1 MEFRQ
6 RIAMNYQS
14 WQGYPHPRYG
24 YGAMWHNFVRH
35 VPNDIT
41 LHEHAD
47 VMVNMLQPYQIKGFY
62 KGQHRT
68 CFTMWESTELDPRGA
83 LWLDFYDQIFVPC
96 DHNVE
101 LFSRYHKNVSKVPL
115 GVDHKVWKATPRP
128 ENKRFRFHAGGSQWL
143 RKGLDIVLEAFKRA
157 DLDAELHLK
166 PNPEA
171 HGVPPLTLPD
181 NVFMHREWF
190 TEEETVKF
198 FNDAD
203 CYIAA
208 TRGEGFGLMPLQ
220 AMAMG
225 IPTII
230 NASSGQAE
238 FADLASIVIPHGQS
252 KSIYGGLWDESNP
265 DDLADAMRMMFT
277 DYENHKTSA
286 KLRVRKTK
294 AWSWDNAA
302 RQLADKLSVGNL
314 LENPEWE
321 PSILTVPMR
330 VKRKVSGS
338 INGKEFTYLPG
349 QEYVVPENIYQVV
362 FDSGNV
368 IGESL

>member
-1 MEFRQ
+1 
-6 RIAMNYQS
+6 MNYQS
-14 WQGYPHPRYG
+14 WKGYPHPRYG

-35 VPNDIT
+35 VPDDIT
-41 LHEHAD
+41 LNEHAD

-62 KGQHRT
+62 EKQHRT
-68 CFTMWESTELDPRGA
+68 CFTMWESTELHPRGA
-83 LWLDFYDQIFVPC
+83 LWLKFYDQILVPC

-101 LFSRYHKNVSKVPL
+101 LFLRYHKNVKKVPL

-143 RKGLDIVLEAFKRA
+143 RKGLDIVLEAFRRA

-181 NVFMHREWF
+181 NVFMHRHWF
-190 TEEETVKF
+190 TQDQTVKF

-252 KSIYGGLWDESNP
+252 PSIYGGLWDESDP
-265 DDLADAMRMMFT
+265 DDLADAMRALFSSHAN
-277 DYENHKTSA
+277 YKAEA
-286 KLRVRKTK
+286 KKRVPKTK
-294 AWSWDNAA
+294 AWSWDKAA
-302 RQLADKLSVGNL
+302 RKLADALPVGGL
-314 LENPEWE
+314 LTDPVWE
-321 PSILTVPMR
+321 DAILTMKMR
-330 VKRKVSGS
+330 VKRKAVGS
-338 INGKEFTYLPG
+338 INGRDFTYLPG
-349 QEYVVPENIYQVV
+349 QQYVVPENIYQVLL
-362 FDSGNV
+362 DGNYV
-368 IGESL
+368 IEEQQ

>member
-1 MEFRQ
+1 
-6 RIAMNYQS
+6 
-14 WQGYPHPRYG
+14 
-24 YGAMWHNFVRH
+24 MWHNFVNH
-35 VPNDIT
+35 VPDDVT

-68 CFTMWESTELDPRGA
+68 CFTMWESTELHPRGA
-83 LWLDFYDQIFVPC
+83 LWIRFYDQILVPC

-101 LFSRYHKNVSKVPL
+101 LFSRYHKVVKKVPL

-128 ENKRFRFHAGGSQWL
+128 ENTRFRFHAGGSQWL

-171 HGVPPLTLPD
+171 FGVPDLQLPD
-181 NVFMHREWF
+181 NVFMHRKWF
-190 TEEETVKF
+190 TQDETVKF

-203 CYIAA
+203 CWIAT

-238 FADLASIVIPHGQS
+238 FADLASIVIPHKKS
-252 KSIYGGLWDESNP
+252 PSIYGGLWDESDP
-265 DDLADAMRMMFT
+265 DDLAEAMRTLFS
-277 DYENHKTSA
+277 NHANYKASA

-294 AWSWDNAA
+294 VWSWDNAA
-302 RQLADKLSVGNL
+302 RQLADKLPVGNIL
-314 LENPEWE
+314 TDPVWE
-321 PSILTVPMR
+321 DSILMMPMQ
-330 VKRKVSGS
+330 VKRKVTGS
-338 INGKEFTYLPG
+338 INGKDFTYLPG
-349 QEYVVPENIYQVV
+349 QEYVVPENVYQVV

-368 IGESL
+368 KGEPL

>member
-1 MEFRQ
+1 
-6 RIAMNYQS
+6 MNYQS
-14 WQGYPHPRYG
+14 WQGFTDPRYG
-24 YGAMWHNFVRH
+24 YGAMWHNFVNH
-35 VPNDIT
+35 VPDDVT

-68 CFTMWESTELDPRGA
+68 CFTMWESTELHPRGA
-83 LWLDFYDQIFVPC
+83 LWIRFYDQILVPC
-96 DHNVE
+96 DHNIE
-101 LFSRYHKNVSKVPL
+101 LFSRYHKNVHKVPL

-128 ENKRFRFHAGGSQWL
+128 ENTRFRFHAGGSQWL

-171 HGVPPLTLPD
+171 FGVPDLQLPD
-181 NVFMHREWF
+181 NVFMHRKWF
-190 TEEETVKF
+190 TQDETVKF

-203 CYIAA
+203 CWIAT

-238 FADLASIVIPHGQS
+238 FADLASIVIPHKKS
-252 KSIYGGLWDESNP
+252 PSIYGGLWDESDP
-265 DDLADAMRMMFT
+265 DDLAEAMRTLFS
-277 DYENHKTSA
+277 NHANYKASA

-294 AWSWDNAA
+294 VWSWNNAA
-302 RQLADKLSVGNL
+302 RQLADKLPVGNIL
-314 LENPEWE
+314 TDPVWE
-321 PSILTVPMR
+321 DSILMMPMQ
-330 VKRKVSGS
+330 VKRKVTGS
-338 INGKEFTYLPG
+338 INGKDFTYLPG
-349 QEYVVPENIYQVV
+349 QEYVVPENVYQVV

-368 IGESL
+368 KGEPL

>member
-1 MEFRQ
+1 
-6 RIAMNYQS
+6 MNYQS
-14 WQGYPHPRYG
+14 WRGFPDPRYG
-24 YGAMWHNFVRH
+24 YGAMFDNFIRH
-35 VPNDIT
+35 VPDDVT

-47 VMVNMLQPYQIKGFY
+47 VMVNMLQPYQIDGFY
-62 KGQHRT
+62 KQQHKT
-68 CFTMWESTELDPRGA
+68 CFTMWESTELNPRFVR
-83 LWLDFYDQIFVPC
+83 WMEFYDQILVPC
-96 DHNVE
+96 DHNIE
-101 LFSRYHKNVSKVPL
+101 LFSRYHKNVHKVPL
-115 GVDHKVWKATPRP
+115 GVDHKIWKATQRP
-128 ENKRFRFHAGGSQWL
+128 ENTRFRFHAGGSQWL

-171 HGVPPLTLPD
+171 HGVPDLQLPD
-181 NVFMHREWF
+181 NVFMHRKWF
-190 TEEETVKF
+190 SQEDTVKF

-203 CYIAA
+203 CFIAA

-238 FADLASIVIPHGQS
+238 FADIASIVIPHKKS
-252 KSIYGGLWDESNP
+252 PSIYGGLWDESDP
-265 DDLADAMRMMFT
+265 DDLADAMRTLFSSHAN
-277 DYENHKTSA
+277 YKASA

-294 AWSWDNAA
+294 VWSWDNAA
-302 RQLADKLSVGNL
+302 RQLADKLPVGNL
-314 LENPEWE
+314 LKE
-321 PSILTVPMR
+321 PVWDTAKVSLPMR
-330 VKRKVSGS
+330 VKRKVTGS

-349 QEYVVPENIYQVV
+349 QEYVVPENVYQVV

-368 IGESL
+368 IGEAL

>member
-1 MEFRQ
+1 
-6 RIAMNYQS
+6 
-14 WQGYPHPRYG
+14 
-24 YGAMWHNFVRH
+24 MWDAFIKH

-47 VMVNMLQPYQIKGFY
+47 VMVNMLQPYQIKGVY

-68 CFTMWESTELDPRGA
+68 CFTMWESTELNPRFVR
-83 LWLDFYDQIFVPC
+83 WMEFYDQILVPC
-96 DHNVE
+96 DHNLE
-101 LFSRYHKNVSKVPL
+101 LFSRHHKNVKKVPL
-115 GVDHKVWKATPRP
+115 GVDHSVWKATPRP

-181 NVFMHREWF
+181 NVFMHRKWF
-190 TEEETVKF
+190 TQEETVKF

-203 CYIAA
+203 CYIAV

-252 KSIYGGLWDESNP
+252 PSVYGGMWDESDP
-265 DDLADAMRMMFT
+265 DDLADAMRAMFEN
-277 DYENHKTSA
+277 YENHKASA

-294 AWSWDNAA
+294 VWSWDRAA
-302 RQLADKLSVGNL
+302 RQLADALPVGKLL
-314 LENPEWE
+314 TNPEWD
-321 PSILTVPMR
+321 SAKISMPMR
-330 VKRKVSGS
+330 VKKKVNGS
-338 INGKEFTYLPG
+338 LNGREFTYLPG

>member
-1 MEFRQ
+1 
-6 RIAMNYQS
+6 MNYQH
-14 WQGYPHPRYG
+14 WQGYNDARYG
-24 YGAMWHNFVRH
+24 YGAMLKGFLDH
-35 VPNDIT
+35 VPNDVT

-47 VMVNMLQPYQIKGFY
+47 VMVNMLQPYQIRGFY
-62 KGQHRT
+62 AGQHRT
-68 CFTMWESTELDPRGA
+68 CFTMWESTELNPRGA
-83 LWLDFYDQIFVPC
+83 LWLNKYDQILVPC

-101 LFSRYHKNVSKVPL
+101 LFLRYHKVVKKVPL

-128 ENKRFRFHAGGSQWL
+128 DNKRFRFHAGGSQWL

-171 HGVPPLTLPD
+171 HGVPPLNLPD
-181 NVFMHREWF
+181 NVFMHRHWF
-190 TEEETVKF
+190 TQDETVKF

-252 KSIYGGLWDESNP
+252 KSIYGGLWDESDP
-265 DDLADAMRMMFT
+265 DDLAEAMRHMHA
-277 DYENHKTSA
+277 NHSA
-286 KLRVRKTK
+286 YKLEAITRVAKTK
-294 AWSWDNAA
+294 PWSWKNAA
-302 RQLADKLSVGNL
+302 RKLADALPVGNL
-314 LENPEWE
+314 LPDPVWE
-321 PSILTVPMR
+321 PAFLTMRMR
-330 VKRKVSGS
+330 VNRKATGS
-338 INGKEFTYLPG
+338 INGKEFVYLPG
-349 QEYVVPENIYQVV
+349 QDYVVPENIYQLLLDGGYVLK
-362 FDSGNV
+362 
-368 IGESL
+368 EPQ

>member
-1 MEFRQ
+1 MYDNMIR
-6 RIAMNYQS
+6 
-14 WQGYPHPRYG
+14 
-24 YGAMWHNFVRH
+24 FV
-35 VPNDIT
+35 PDDIT

-68 CFTMWESTELDPRGA
+68 CFTMWESTELHPRGA
-83 LWLDFYDQIFVPC
+83 LWIRFYDQILVPC

-101 LFSRYHKNVSKVPL
+101 LFLRYHKNVKKVPL

-171 HGVPPLTLPD
+171 HGVPPLILPD
-181 NVFMHREWF
+181 NVFMHRHWF
-190 TEEETVKF
+190 TQDETVKF

-238 FADLASIVIPHGQS
+238 FADLASIVVPHGQS
-252 KSIYGGLWDESNP
+252 KSLYGGLWDETDP
-265 DDLADAMRMMFT
+265 DDLAEAMRHM
-277 DYENHKTSA
+277 YANHSTYKLEAVTRVPKT
-286 KLRVRKTK
+286 RP
-294 AWSWDNAA
+294 WSWKNAA
-302 RQLADKLSVGNL
+302 RKLADSLPIGSLLPNL
-314 LENPEWE
+314 EWE
-321 PSILTVPMR
+321 DAILIMPLR

-338 INGKEFTYLPG
+338 INGREFTYLPDRDY
-349 QEYVVPENIYQVV
+349 QVPENIYQVLLDGGYV
-362 FDSGNV
+362 V
-368 IGESL
+368 EEPQ

>member
-1 MEFRQ
+1 
-6 RIAMNYQS
+6 
-14 WQGYPHPRYG
+14 
-24 YGAMWHNFVRH
+24 MWHNFVRH
-35 VPNDIT
+35 VPEDVT
-41 LHEHAD
+41 LIAYAD

-68 CFTMWESTELDPRGA
+68 CFTMWESTELHPRGA
-83 LWLDFYDQIFVPC
+83 LWLRFYDQVLVPC

-101 LFSRYHKNVSKVPL
+101 LFSRYHKNVKKVPL
-115 GVDHKVWKATPRP
+115 GVDHKVWKATKRP

-171 HGVPPLTLPD
+171 YGVPPLTLPD
-181 NVFMHREWF
+181 NVFMHRNWF
-190 TEEETVKF
+190 TDDETVGF

-225 IPTII
+225 VPTII

-238 FADLASIVIPHGQS
+238 FADLASIVIPHKQAP
-252 KSIYGGLWDESNP
+252 SIYGGLWDESDP
-265 DDLADAMRMMFT
+265 DDLAEAMRLM
-277 DYENHKTSA
+277 YANHSTY
-286 KLRVRKTK
+286 KLEAVKRVAKTK
-294 AWSWDNAA
+294 KWSWDKAA
-302 RQLADKLSVGNL
+302 RQLADALPVGGL
-314 LENPEWE
+314 LTDPVWE
-321 PSILTVPMR
+321 DAILIMSMR
-330 VKRKVSGS
+330 VKRKVAGS
-338 INGKEFTYLPG
+338 INGKEFVYHPG
-349 QEYVVPENIYQVV
+349 QEYAVPENIYQVLSDGGYV
-362 FDSGNV
+362 MK
-368 IGESL
+368 ESS

>member
-1 MEFRQ
+1 
-6 RIAMNYQS
+6 
-14 WQGYPHPRYG
+14 
-24 YGAMWHNFVRH
+24 MWDAFIKH
-35 VPNDIT
+35 VPDDIT

-47 VMVNMLQPYQIKGFY
+47 VMVNMLQPYQIKGVY

-68 CFTMWESTELDPRGA
+68 CFTMWESTELNPRFVR
-83 LWLDFYDQIFVPC
+83 WMEFYDQILVPC
-96 DHNVE
+96 NHNLE
-101 LFSRYHKNVSKVPL
+101 LFSRHHKNVKKVPL
-115 GVDHKVWKATPRP
+115 GVDHSVWKATPRP

-157 DLDAELHLK
+157 NLDAELHLK

-181 NVFMHREWF
+181 NVFMHRKWF
-190 TEEETVKF
+190 TQEETVKF

-203 CYIAA
+203 CYIAT

-252 KSIYGGLWDESNP
+252 PSMFGGLWDESNP
-265 DDLADAMRMMFT
+265 DDLADAMRTLFASHAN
-277 DYENHKTSA
+277 YKASA

-294 AWSWDNAA
+294 VWSWDNAA
-302 RQLADKLSVGNL
+302 RQLADALPVGGL
-314 LENPEWE
+314 LTDPVWDDAKI
-321 PSILTVPMR
+321 SMPMR
-330 VKRKVSGS
+330 VKRKVTGS
-338 INGKEFTYLPG
+338 INGKDFTYLPG

-362 FDSGNV
+362 FENGNV
-368 IGESL
+368 IGEAL

>member
-1 MEFRQ
+1 
-6 RIAMNYQS
+6 
-14 WQGYPHPRYG
+14 
-24 YGAMWHNFVRH
+24 MWHNLVRH
-35 VPNDIT
+35 VPADIT
-41 LHEHAD
+41 LSDHAD
-47 VMVNMLQPYQIKGFY
+47 VMVNMLQPYQIKGVY
-62 KGQHRT
+62 KGQHRA
-68 CFTMWESTELDPRGA
+68 CFTMWESTELNARFVR
-83 LWLDFYDQIFVPC
+83 WMEYYDQIIVPC

-101 LFSRYHKNVSKVPL
+101 LFSRHHKNVHKVPL
-115 GVDHKVWKATPRP
+115 GVDHKIWKATPRP
-128 ENKRFRFHAGGSQWL
+128 QNERFRFHAGGSQWL

-157 DLDAELHLK
+157 NLDAELHLK

-171 HGVPPLTLPD
+171 HGVPNLQLPD
-181 NVFMHREWF
+181 NVFLHRKWF
-190 TEEETVKF
+190 SDEETYNF

-203 CYIAA
+203 CFIAA

-252 KSIYGGLWDESNP
+252 PSVYGGMWDESDP
-265 DDLADAMRMMFT
+265 DDLADAMRAMFEN
-277 DYENHKTSA
+277 YENYKASA

-294 AWSWDNAA
+294 VWSWDRAA
-302 RQLADKLSVGNL
+302 RQLADVLPVGKLL
-314 LENPEWE
+314 TNPEWD
-321 PSILTVPMR
+321 SAKISMPMR
-330 VKRKVSGS
+330 VKKKVNGS
-338 INGKEFTYLPG
+338 LNGREFTYLPG

>member
-1 MEFRQ
+1 
-6 RIAMNYQS
+6 
-14 WQGYPHPRYG
+14 
-24 YGAMWHNFVRH
+24 MWDNFVRH
-35 VPNDIT
+35 VPADIT
-41 LHEHAD
+41 LDDHAD

-62 KGQHRT
+62 KGQHKT
-68 CFTMWESTELDPRGA
+68 CFTMWESTELNPRFVR
-83 LWLDFYDQIFVPC
+83 WMEFYDQILVPC

-101 LFSRYHKNVSKVPL
+101 LFSRHHKNVHKVPL
-115 GVDHKVWKATPRP
+115 GVNHKIWKATPRP
-128 ENKRFRFHAGGSQWL
+128 DNKRFRFHAGGSQWL

-171 HGVPPLTLPD
+171 HGVPDLQLPD
-181 NVFMHREWF
+181 NVFMHRKWF
-190 TEEETVKF
+190 SQEETHKF

-203 CYIAA
+203 CFIAA

-238 FADLASIVIPHGQS
+238 FANLASIVIPHGQS
-252 KSIYGGLWDESNP
+252 ASVYGGLWDESNP
-265 DDLADAMRMMFT
+265 NDLADAMRTLFS
-277 DYENHKTSA
+277 NHASYKKEA
-286 KLRVRKTK
+286 KQRVAKTK

-302 RQLADKLSVGNL
+302 RQLADALPVGSL
-314 LENPEWE
+314 LKE
-321 PSILTVPMR
+321 TVWDDAKISMPMR
-330 VKRKVSGS
+330 VKRKTSGS